1 MRRNCVWRE
10 FPHLI
15 PAMNTNSRSQ
25 RTLGATALLCIV
37 LTAFAQA
44 QDPVRYTVVAK
55 DAGDRNEIRLEVA
68 VRVERPSGTST
79 PFWMPVW
86 TPGSYRHRDFPERVT
101 VLGARAGDAEVPVQ
115 QVDRGKWLVE
125 HGAVPA
131 VELRYA
137 LRLLPGDRFMDPSHD
152 RRAITYEGPAVYMTV
167 PTRVQSP
174 CTVRFEMP
182 QGWQVASGLRAGD
195 DGLFHAPDYDVLADC
210 PTKLG
215 VFQRFEFTSL
225 GKPVAAVLDCA
236 EDLTFDHAQW
246 LAGLA
251 AITDEAGSIFGGH
264 PFDNYVFLFTLS
276 RTGGGGG
283 LEHLNSTA
291 IGHSRALFQR
301 NPSTTF
307 GISAHEFV
315 HTWNVK
321 RLRPVELGPFAYD
334 RANRTTG
341 LWLAEGVTS
350 WYGDVLMAR
359 AGHTPVEQFW
369 KEQAAAI
376 AGWENTPG
384 RAHTSPMRAS
394 WMVWDRQAP
403 DRKVDYYGAGQVLGL
418 LLELQVRH
426 ASGNQRS
433 LDDAMDAM
441 FRACGKLGRGL
452 TEQEIATHL
461 SDAAGTDLRGFVAKH
476 ADGTLVPD
484 YATILGYAGIEYAAT
499 PTQRPPYLRGIDTS
513 RKEQLAFTD
522 FESLDRMALTD
533 VISLSGTVKT
543 LDGQAVAGVDAVD
556 QAVRAAIADGRTS
569 IEVGYETA
577 NGRSLKARARVEQAV
592 RVRVELQLRE
602 DATAAQKAI
611 RDAITK
617 PRRKQD

>member
-10 FPHLI
+10 FPQQI
-15 PAMNTNSRSQ
+15 DAMNTNSRSQ
-25 RTLGATALLCIV
+25 RILGAAAMLCIV
-37 LTAFAQA
+37 LTAFAPA
-44 QDPVRYTVVAK
+44 QDPVHYTVIAK

-68 VRVERPSGTST
+68 VRVERPVGTST

-86 TPGSYRHRDFPERVT
+86 TPGSYRHRDFPDRVT
-101 VLGARAGDAEVPVQ
+101 VLGARAGDAELKVL

-125 HGAVPA
+125 HGAVPE

-137 LRLLPGDRFMDPSHD
+137 LRLLPNDRFMDPSHD

-174 CTVRFEMP
+174 CTVRFDLP
-182 QGWQVASGLRAGD
+182 QGWQAASGLRAGEN
-195 DGLFHAPDYDVLADC
+195 GSFHAPDYDVLADC
-210 PTKLG
+210 PVKLG
-215 VFQRFEFTSL
+215 VFQRFEFDSL
-225 GKPVAAVLDCA
+225 GKPIVAVVDCA
-236 EDLTFDHAQW
+236 EDIQFDHQKW
-246 LAGLA
+246 IAGLA

-264 PFDNYVFLFTLS
+264 PFDHYAFLFTLS

-301 NPSTTF
+301 NPSTTY
-307 GISAHEFV
+307 GISAHEFI

-341 LWLAEGVTS
+341 LWLAEGITS

-359 AGHTPVEQFW
+359 AGHTPVGQFW

-384 RAHTSPMRAS
+384 RAHTSPARAS
-394 WMVWDRQAP
+394 WLVWDRQAP
-403 DRKVDYYGAGQVLGL
+403 DRKVDYYGAGQVLGML
-418 LLELQVRH
+418 LDLQIRH
-426 ASGNQRS
+426 ATDNQRS
-433 LDDAMDAM
+433 LDDAMVAM
-441 FRACGKLGRGL
+441 FASCEKLGRGL
-452 TEQEIATHL
+452 TEQEIAAHF
-461 SDAAGTDLRGFVAKH
+461 SDAAGTDLRGFLAKH

-484 YATILGYAGIEYAAT
+484 YATILGHAGIAYRAT

-513 RKEQLAFTD
+513 RKEQVAFTD

-533 VISLSGTVKT
+533 VMTLSGLVRA
-543 LDGQAVAGVDAVD
+543 LDGQPMAGLDAVD
-556 QAVRAAIADGRTS
+556 QAVRAAVADGRQW
-569 IEVGYETA
+569 IEVEYEAA
-577 NGRSLKARARVEQAV
+577 NGRTQKARARIEQPV
-592 RVRVELQLRE
+592 RLRIDLDLKE
-602 DATAAQKAI
+602 DASGTQKAI
-611 RDAITK
+611 RDAITA
-617 PRRKQD
+617 PRRKQG

>member
-1 MRRNCVWRE
+1 
-10 FPHLI
+10 
-15 PAMNTNSRSQ
+15 MNTNSRSQ
-25 RTLGATALLCIV
+25 RLLGTTTLLCIV
-37 LTAFAQA
+37 LTAFARA
-44 QDPVRYTVVAK
+44 QDPIHYTVTAK
-55 DAGDRNEIRLEVA
+55 DAGDRDAIRLEVA
-68 VRVERPSGTST
+68 VRVERPTGTST

-86 TPGSYRHRDFPERVT
+86 TPGSYRYRDFPDRVT
-101 VLGARAGDAEVPVQ
+101 VQGARAGETELTVE

-125 HGAVPA
+125 HGKVDAI
-131 VELRYA
+131 EFRYA
-137 LRLLPGDRFMDPSHD
+137 LRLLPNDRFMDPSHD

-174 CTVRFEMP
+174 CTVRFDLPE
-182 QGWQVASGLRAGD
+182 GWQAASGLRAGA

-210 PTKLG
+210 PVKLG
-215 VFQRFEFTSL
+215 VFQRFEFDSL
-225 GKPVAAVLDCA
+225 GKPVVAVVDCA
-236 EDLTFDHAQW
+236 EDIQFDHQKW
-246 LAGLA
+246 IAGLA

-264 PFDNYVFLFTLS
+264 PFDHYAFLFTLS

-301 NPSTTF
+301 NPSTTY

-369 KEQAAAI
+369 KEQAAGI

-394 WMVWDRQAP
+394 WLVWERQAP
-403 DRKVDYYGAGQVLGL
+403 DRKVDYYGAGQVLGML
-418 LLELQVRH
+418 LDLQIRH
-426 ASGNQRS
+426 ATSNQRS
-433 LDDAMDAM
+433 LDDAMAAM
-441 FRACGKLGRGL
+441 FAACERLGRGL
-452 TEQEIATHL
+452 TEQEIASHL
-461 SDAAGTDLRGFVAKH
+461 SDTAGTDLRGFLARH

-484 YATILGYAGIEYAAT
+484 YATILGHAGIDYVASA
-499 PTQRPPYLRGIDTS
+499 TQRGPYLRGIDTS
-513 RKEQLAFTD
+513 RKEQVAFTD
-522 FESLDRMALTD
+522 LDSIDRMVLTD
-533 VISLSGTVKT
+533 VMALSGTVKT
-543 LDGQAVAGVDAVD
+543 LDGQAMAGLDAVD
-556 QAVRAAIADGRTS
+556 QAVRAALADGRKT

-577 NGRSLKARARVEQAV
+577 SGRAMKARARIEQPV
-592 RVRVELQLRE
+592 RLRVDLVLRG
-602 DATAAQKAI
+602 DASEGQRAI
-611 RDAITK
+611 RAGITN
-617 PRRKQD
+617 PRRKRA

>member
-1 MRRNCVWRE
+1 MWRE
-10 FPHLI
+10 FPQSIH
-15 PAMNTNSRSQ
+15 AMNTNSRSQ
-25 RTLGATALLCIV
+25 RILGAKALLCIT
-37 LTAFAQA
+37 LNAFAGA
-44 QDPVRYTVVAK
+44 QDPVRYTVIAT

-68 VRVERPSGTST
+68 VRVESPGGSSTS
-79 PFWMPVW
+79 FWMPVW
-86 TPGSYRHRDFPERVT
+86 TPGSYRYRDFPDRVT
-101 VLGARAGDAEVPVQ
+101 VMGARAGEAELPVQ

-125 HGAVPA
+125 HGTVPA

-137 LRLLPGDRFMDPSHD
+137 LRLLPNDRFMDPSHD
-152 RRAITYEGPAVYMTV
+152 RRAITFEGPAVYMTV

-182 QGWQVASGLRAGD
+182 QGWQVASGLRAGE

-225 GKPVAAVLDCA
+225 GKPVQAVLDCA
-236 EDLTFDHAQW
+236 KDLTFDHERW

-276 RTGGGGG
+276 GTGGGGG

-301 NPSTTF
+301 NPSTIF

-359 AGHTPVEQFW
+359 AGHIPVEQFW

-376 AGWENTPG
+376 AGWESSPG

-418 LLELQVRH
+418 LLELQIRH
-426 ASGNQRS
+426 ASANQRS
-433 LDDAMDAM
+433 LDDAMAAM
-441 FRACGKLGRGL
+441 FRSCEKLGRGL
-452 TEQEIATHL
+452 TEQEIAAHL
-461 SDAAGTDLRGFVAKH
+461 SDTAGTDLRGFIAKH

-484 YATILGYAGIEYAAT
+484 YATILGHAGIGYTAK
-499 PTQRPPYLRGIDTS
+499 PTRSQPYLRGIDTN
-513 RKEQLAFTD
+513 RKERIAFTD
-522 FESLDRMALTD
+522 FEAIDRMAPTD
-533 VISLSGTVKT
+533 MMGLSGTVQA
-543 LDGQAVAGVDAVD
+543 LDGQPVAGLDAVD

-569 IEVGYETA
+569 IEVTYETA
-577 NGRSLKARARVEQAV
+577 NGRSQKALARVEQPARQ
-592 RVRVELQLRE
+592 RVDLQLRE
-602 DATAAQKAI
+602 DATATQKAI
-611 RDAITK
+611 RDAVTR
-617 PRRKQD
+617 PRRKQG